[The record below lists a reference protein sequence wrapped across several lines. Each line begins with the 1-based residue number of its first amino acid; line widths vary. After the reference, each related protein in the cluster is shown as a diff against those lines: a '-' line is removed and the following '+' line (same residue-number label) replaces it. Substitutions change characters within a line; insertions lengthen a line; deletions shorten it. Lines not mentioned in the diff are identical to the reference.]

1 MLMFQNFFRIA
12 LRQLKKQG
20 VYSAIKIGG
29 FALGIATCLLIALY
43 IRSESSYD
51 RDYAN
56 GGRLYRLMT
65 SYRRDNG
72 TFGKSPAFPAPMA
85 KSISTDFPQVEKT
98 GRLMPYSLFTGAGSN
113 EVRVQGQTQD
123 IYEAGFAFADQT
135 FFDMFGFQMLYGDR
149 AHALSE
155 PGSIVISRRKAQ
167 KFFPGQD
174 PVGKILYLNDDMKT
188 PHKIGGVIDNPD
200 HTHLDFDFYL
210 SLTGHELWKGE
221 QQEWLAGNY
230 DTYLLLR
237 PGVDPAQQQDKLM
250 ALWKKYTL
258 PAYSGFTKNP
268 EDIYKRMKF
277 YLEPITAIHL
287 SAEDDDSIHHGDG
300 RFVWLFGVV
309 GVFILLL
316 ACINFINLSTARSA
330 NRAKEVGLRK
340 VVGSRRSGLILQFL
354 LESLV
359 LSYFSFLLALGM
371 AWALLPV
378 FEGMTNVRLLMPW
391 AEWWLMP
398 VLVFA
403 ATVVGVSAGIY
414 PALYLSRFRPVDVLK
429 GAVARGSRGLALRS
443 GLVVFQF
450 PTSVILII
458 ATIVVYKQVHFIM
471 NRKMGYDKD
480 QVMLI
485 QGTGSM
491 DNKKLATLKTE
502 LLGLEG
508 IKRVSISDMLPV
520 SGGKRNMMSFW
531 KAGREKIDPLV
542 SAQSWRVDPDYIA
555 TFGMKLVK
563 GRSFSADIATDSSAI
578 VINEAMATKMGLKEP
593 LGQEVTF
600 GGNYKM
606 HVVGVVG
613 DFNFE
618 SVRDQ
623 VRPVVLHRGDWSTI
637 VAVKMSTADV
647 AGLIQKVG
655 VVWKTFSPEQELR
668 YNFLDESFARMY
680 DDVRRTG
687 NIFTALATLAI
698 VIASLGLFALSA
710 FMAEQR
716 QKEVGIRKV
725 LGATVG
731 QLTGLLSRD
740 FLRLVLLSV
749 FIASPL
755 AYWGMHK
762 WLEGYAYRVSV
773 DGWIFLIAGCLVA
786 AIALLT
792 ISYQAIKTALAN
804 PAKTLRSE

>member
-1 MLMFQNFFRIA
+1 MFQNFFRVA

-20 VYSAIKIGG
+20 VYSVIKIGG

-51 RDYAN
+51 RGYVN
-56 GGRLYRLMT
+56 GDRLYRLMT

-85 KSISTDFPQVEKT
+85 KSVSTDFPQVEAT

-113 EVRVQGQTQD
+113 EVRIQGQTQD

-135 FFDMFGFQMLYGDR
+135 FLDMFGFPMIYGDR

-155 PGSIVISRRKAQ
+155 PGSIVISKRKAD
-167 KFFPGQD
+167 KFFPNQD

-188 PHKIGGVIDNPD
+188 PHKIGGVIANPD

-237 PGVDPAQQQDKLM
+237 PGVNPTQQQDKLM

-287 SAEDDDSIHHGDG
+287 SAEDDDSIHHVDG

-309 GVFILLL
+309 GAFILLL

-340 VVGSRRSGLILQFL
+340 VVGSQRSGLILQFL
-354 LESLV
+354 VESLV
-359 LSYFSFLLALGM
+359 LSYFSFTLALVG

-378 FEGMTNVRLLMPW
+378 FEGMTNVRLQMPW
-391 AEWWLMP
+391 AEWWLLP

-403 ATVVGVSAGIY
+403 ATVVGVLAGLY

-429 GAVARGSRGLALRS
+429 GSVSRGSRGSALRS

-450 PTSVILII
+450 TTSVILII
-458 ATIVVYKQVHFIM
+458 ATIVVYRQVHFIM
-471 NRKMGYDKD
+471 DKKMGYDKD

-485 QGTGSM
+485 EGTGSM
-491 DNKKLATLKTE
+491 DNKKLATLKTV
-502 LLGLEG
+502 LLGQEG
-508 IKRVSISDMLPV
+508 VKNVSISDMLPV

-531 KAGREKIDPLV
+531 KAGREKIDQ
-542 SAQSWRVDPDYIA
+542 STTAQSWWVDPDYVA
-555 TFGMKLVK
+555 TFGMKLVQ

-578 VINEAMATKMGLKEP
+578 VINESMVRKLGLKDP
-593 LGQEVTF
+593 LGQELSF
-600 GGNYKM
+600 GGTFKM
-606 HVVGVVG
+606 HVVGVVA

-618 SVRDQ
+618 SVRDEI
-623 VRPVVLHRGDWSTI
+623 RPVVLHRGNWATI
-637 VAVKMSTADV
+637 VAVKTNTADM
-647 AGLIQKVG
+647 AGLIKKVG
-655 VVWKTFSPEQELR
+655 AVWKTFSPQQELR
-668 YNFLDESFARMY
+668 YNFLDERFARMY

-716 QKEVGIRKV
+716 RKEVGIRKV

-740 FLRLVLLSV
+740 FLRLVLLSI

-762 WLEGYAYRVSV
+762 WLEGYAYRAPIS
-773 DGWIFLIAGCLVA
+773 GWIFLAAGGLVG

-792 ISYQAIKTALAN
+792 ISFQAVKAALAN
-804 PAKTLRSE
+804 PARTLRSE